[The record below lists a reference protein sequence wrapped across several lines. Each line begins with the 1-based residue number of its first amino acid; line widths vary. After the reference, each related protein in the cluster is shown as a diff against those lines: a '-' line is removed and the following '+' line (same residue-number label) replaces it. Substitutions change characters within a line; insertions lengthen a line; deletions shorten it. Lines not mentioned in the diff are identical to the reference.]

1 MVVILFNYHLI
12 WIIFFLHMYISIG
25 KFIKVGGHIFAYTPP
40 TVTYLSPS
48 TVIGTGQTISL
59 SAKTNGSAPVTYQWY
74 KLVLPLIGQTSSVL
88 TLTGLTVDDAGL
100 YRCIL
105 VNNGNSVTSDYITL
119 NVLESIGIISQ
130 LSALSADIG
139 STATLFVSASGYS
152 PITYQ
157 WYKDGVTVA
166 ATGSAY
172 NIFPVAT
179 IDKAHYF
186 CVLSNLVSNVT
197 SNFTSLSVY

>member
-1 MVVILFNYHLI
+1 
-12 WIIFFLHMYISIG
+12 MYINTG
-25 KFIKVGGHIFAYTPP
+25 KFIKVGGHIFSYTPP
-40 TVTYLSPS
+40 IVTFLSPS
-48 TVIGTGQTISL
+48 TIIGTGRTISL
-59 SAKTNGSAPVTYQWY
+59 SARTNGSAPITYQWY

-88 TLTGLTVDDAGL
+88 TLSGLTTDDAGL

-105 VNNGNSVTSDYITL
+105 ANNGNSVTSNYITL

-130 LSALSADIG
+130 LSALSADVG

-152 PITYQ
+152 PISYQ
-157 WYKDGVTVA
+157 WYKNGVTVA

-179 IDKAHYF
+179 TDIAHYS
-186 CVLSNLVSNVT
+186 CVLSNLVSVVT